1 MTSPMPSLPPL
12 NNVNNNKAMNDN
24 NELVEATISY
34 MNTMPPL
41 PHNQP
46 PTHNAVS
53 PASRHEGQHYNHRQQ
68 QRTSHHHQYQQQYHP
83 YARPPTTNTP
93 YNQEYGYEGYYQNN
107 NKMSYPM
114 PPRQQ
119 QQHQVSPHEGSP
131 HPQYQ
136 SPMPPYH
143 QANSMMMQQRQPPT
157 IITTTKSPSLSSTSP
172 SPTTSKSK
180 TSSKKSKKIAANSKV
195 KKPPR
200 SYTEYNIFFQLERER
215 ILGNL
220 IEEQEEKLKKNEND
234 GKKETGDESCEDKG
248 KGDDEKKDKE
258 EGAEDTNNKDNNK
271 EEDEEDKPYPT
282 IDSKGRPLNT
292 PSDSNDILPR
302 PPRFAHLHLSPL
314 WYDSTHR
321 LAESKRNKAK
331 RKHRKTHGLVG
342 FLELTKMIAKEWKVV
357 DTITKSYCKRVA
369 DRQLVLYKEEM
380 KEVKK
385 KQQLEEQEMLLN
397 VVGEGNNVS
406 GSGSKSGKKK
416 QKKDERTPMQ
426 LQQMLRIQ
434 ESTAPKE
441 VIVND
446 NNDHVG
452 RYPHQEYR
460 DHQGGAIRH
469 SYPPPPPSQYWSP
482 RFAQQQGPPPQFRN
496 EREGPSGYSS
506 QRSIPQGYHHQQQ
519 YGHQGRPSSSS
530 NRQQQHYSPPSNL
543 PPLTPDS
550 QFPMND
556 DHHHGVSSSA
566 GNNNGNLLTPLD
578 ELNRRRALYGAQAAA
593 IEAKSK
599 FRSPG
604 TSRLERAMRGQG
616 GGSSSTSVNNRA
628 LISGKIQQD
637 KVSSASYL
645 SPADQGGVAMSAVT
659 PSPSRRTAGLVIGA
673 SPDAS
678 SESTVD
684 KGVTTSP
691 PSNTTVDGSM
701 TPSQL
706 PMKKRRKKL
715 LEENSE
721 VDIDSDIKNKDTT
734 TTTATT
740 KPGLPIRHSSVNS
753 VGGFLSSPGFGFQL
767 SPSMGM
773 MTPGGGNGTF
783 GSPTQ
788 YHKALVGPY
797 LNDNADGGV
806 KSSPFPYIDWSPQE
820 SSPQDMKDQQQ
831 GGKPSMA
838 TRDHSRGVVPPHLGV
853 PGGYHH
859 GHHPIQYRH
868 PGNML
873 GPHNGMS
880 PGIGFA
886 DEGALDLDEEEM
898 KLMWSKMATT
908 AKRKRVASRDQAA
921 AWMYGGSFAASPGG
935 NMGGMMSWAHSF
947 STPGNLGRPDI
958 LARGM
963 SNGSVMKKEETV
975 STDAES
981 NSEEKKAEE
990 AGKKTEL
997 PSLTEV

>member
-1 MTSPMPSLPPL
+1 
-12 NNVNNNKAMNDN
+12 
-24 NELVEATISY
+24 
-34 MNTMPPL
+34 
-41 PHNQP
+41 
-46 PTHNAVS
+46 
-53 PASRHEGQHYNHRQQ
+53 
-68 QRTSHHHQYQQQYHP
+68 
-83 YARPPTTNTP
+83 
-93 YNQEYGYEGYYQNN
+93 
-107 NKMSYPM
+107 MSYPM

-119 QQHQVSPHEGSP
+119 QQHQVSPHEGGSP

-143 QANSMMMQQRQPPT
+143 QANNMMMQQRQPPT

-180 TSSKKSKKIAANSKV
+180 TSSKKSKKKIAAANSKV

-220 IEEQEEKLKKNEND
+220 IEEQELKKNTEN
-234 GKKETGDESCEDKG
+234 GESENGEKESKGEEGVESG
-248 KGDDEKKDKE
+248 KGDEDEKDKE
-258 EGAEDTNNKDNNK
+258 EGAEDTNK
-271 EEDEEDKPYPT
+271 EAEVNSNTEEGKDEEDKPYPT
-282 IDSKGRPLNT
+282 IDTKGRPLNIQ
-292 PSDSNDILPR
+292 SDSNDILPR
-302 PPRFAHLHLSPL
+302 PPRFAHLQLSPL

-342 FLELTKMIAKEWKVV
+342 FLELTKMIAKEWKNV
-357 DTITKSYCKRVA
+357 DAITKSYCKRVA

-397 VVGEGNNVS
+397 VVGDNTGGGNS
-406 GSGSKSGKKK
+406 GGGKSSKKK

-434 ESTAPKE
+434 ESTAPKLE
-441 VIVND
+441 VVAVND
-446 NNDHVG
+446 TNDVG

-460 DHQGGAIRH
+460 DHQGGTVRH

-482 RFAQQQGPPPQFRN
+482 RFAQQQQQQQQVQGPPPQFRN
-496 EREGPSGYSS
+496 DREGPSGYSS
-506 QRSIPQGYHHQQQ
+506 QRSIPQGYHQQQ
-519 YGHQGRPSSSS
+519 YGHQCRPSSSS

-556 DHHHGVSSSA
+556 HHGVSSSA

-616 GGSSSTSVNNRA
+616 GGSSSTSANNRA

-691 PSNTTVDGSM
+691 PSNTVDGSM

-715 LEENSE
+715 LLEENSE
-721 VDIDSDIKNKDTT
+721 VDIDSDIKKKTNKDTT
-734 TTTATT
+734 TT

-767 SPSMGM
+767 SPGSMGM

-783 GSPTQ
+783 GSPSQ

-797 LNDNADGGV
+797 LNDSTDGGV
-806 KSSPFPYIDWSPQE
+806 KSSPFPYIDWSPQD
-820 SSPQDMKDQQQ
+820 SSPQDTKDQQQ
-831 GGKPSMA
+831 GGKPSLA

-853 PGGYHH
+853 PGGYHHH

-947 STPGNLGRPDI
+947 SSPGNLGRPDI

-963 SNGSVMKKEETV
+963 SNGSVMKKEGAV

>member
-1 MTSPMPSLPPL
+1 
-12 NNVNNNKAMNDN
+12 MNDN

-46 PTHNAVS
+46 PPQQHNTVS
-53 PASRHEGQHYNHRQQ
+53 PASRHEGQQHHYNNRQQ
-68 QRTSHHHQYQQQYHP
+68 QRTSHHHQFQQQQYHP
-83 YARPPTTNTP
+83 YARPPQTNTP
-93 YNQEYGYEGYYQNN
+93 YNQEYGGYEGYYQNN
-107 NKMSYPM
+107 IKMSYPM

-119 QQHQVSPHEGSP
+119 QQHQVSTHEGSP
-131 HPQYQ
+131 YPQYQ
-136 SPMPPYH
+136 SSMPPYH
-143 QANSMMMQQRQPPT
+143 QANSMMMQQQRQPPT
-157 IITTTKSPSLSSTSP
+157 IITTTKSPSLSSPTSL
-172 SPTTSKSK
+172 SSTKSKSSKSK
-180 TSSKKSKKIAANSKV
+180 SKSKLLASQSKV

-220 IEEQEEKLKKNEND
+220 IEEQEKKQNGEGESGG
-234 GKKETGDESCEDKG
+234 GKGDESCENGGEKKEEG
-248 KGDDEKKDKE
+248 VRDEKDKE
-258 EGAEDTNNKDNNK
+258 VAEDTNNKDNTSK
-271 EEDEEDKPYPT
+271 EEDDEDKPYPT
-282 IDSKGRPLNT
+282 IDSKGRQLNI

-302 PPRFAHLHLSPL
+302 PPRFAHLQLSPL

-357 DTITKSYCKRVA
+357 DSITKSYCKCVA
-369 DRQLVLYKEEM
+369 DRQLILYKEEM

-385 KQQLEEQEMLLN
+385 KQLAEEQELLLN
-397 VVGEGNNVS
+397 VVGDNTCGGN
-406 GSGSKSGKKK
+406 SKSKNKK

-434 ESTAPKE
+434 ESTAPKLE
-441 VIVND
+441 VVVKYD
-446 NNDHVG
+446 NNDAG

-460 DHQGGAIRH
+460 DNQGGTVRH

-482 RFAQQQGPPPQFRN
+482 RFAQQQQQVQGPPPQFRN
-496 EREGPSGYSS
+496 EREGPSGYS
-506 QRSIPQGYHHQQQ
+506 QRSIPQGYHHQQH
-519 YGHQGRPSSSS
+519 GHQGRPSS
-530 NRQQQHYSPPSNL
+530 NRQQQHYSPPPSNL

-550 QFPMND
+550 QLPMN
-556 DHHHGVSSSA
+556 GVSSS

-616 GGSSSTSVNNRA
+616 GGPSTTSVNNRA

-637 KVSSASYL
+637 KVTSASYL

-678 SESTVD
+678 SESNTPASSTSD
-684 KGVTTSP
+684 KGAATSP
-691 PSNTTVDGSM
+691 PSNTVDGSM

-734 TTTATT
+734 TTN

-767 SPSMGM
+767 SPGSMGM
-773 MTPGGGNGTF
+773 MTPGGNGNGTF
-783 GSPTQ
+783 GSPSQ

-797 LNDNADGGV
+797 LNDNTDGGV

-820 SSPQDMKDQQQ
+820 SSPQDATKEQQ
-831 GGKPSMA
+831 GGKPSLA

-853 PGGYHH
+853 PGGYHHGH

-921 AWMYGGSFAASPGG
+921 AWMYGQYGPMGSFAAASPGG
-935 NMGGMMSWAHSF
+935 GGMMSWAHSF
-947 STPGNLGRPDI
+947 SSPGNLGGRPDI
-958 LARGM
+958 LARRM
-963 SNGSVMKKEETV
+963 SNGSVMKKEETA

-981 NSEEKKAEE
+981 NSEEKKEE
-990 AGKKTEL
+990 AEKKTEL